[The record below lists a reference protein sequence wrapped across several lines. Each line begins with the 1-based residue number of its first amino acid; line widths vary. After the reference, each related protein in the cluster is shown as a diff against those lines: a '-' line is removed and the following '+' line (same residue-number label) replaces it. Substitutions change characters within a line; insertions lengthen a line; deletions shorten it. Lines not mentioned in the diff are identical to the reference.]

1 VLEVRA
7 QRHARGGQPRF
18 ELTHAEV
25 PVEAG
30 RVQDRADDRGLGA
43 AVGQPGGD
51 VVDAAGPARRDDRDV
66 HRVCDRPGDLEVVAG
81 GGAVTIDA
89 VDDDLPGAEL
99 LPAPDPLERVEPG
112 RGASS
117 VDEHLVAG
125 RDAGPGADAL
135 DLRADDDALAP
146 ERHGAVADDLRV
158 ADGHRVDADLL
169 RARLEDLEHVIDRA
183 DPAADPEGHEHVAGD
198 PAHGLEV
205 DLALLGAGGDVVE
218 DDLVDLVAVE
228 AGGELL
234 GRRHVDVVLELLRL
248 RAPPVDDVEA
258 GDQALGQ
265 HRPSQAAKSSSS
277 RRPST
282 PLFSAWNCVATTL
295 SRAMTEANS
304 TPYSVR
310 PSVSAASAGSAE

>member
-135 DLRADDDALAP
+135 DLRAEADALAP
-146 ERHGAVADDLRV
+146 ERHGAVSDDLRV

-169 RARLEDLEHVIDRA
+169 RAHLEDLEHVIDRA
-183 DPAADPEGHEHVAGD
+183 DPAADREGHEHVAGD

-228 AGGELL
+228 AGG
-234 GRRHVDVVLELLRL
+234 GLLRPRPPAGFPGPL
-248 RAPPVDDVEA
+248 RPPGPPPPDVDT
-258 GDQALGQ
+258 GGP
-265 HRPSQAAKSSSS
+265 RPGAQ
-277 RRPST
+277 R
-282 PLFSAWNCVATTL
+282 
-295 SRAMTEANS
+295 
-304 TPYSVR
+304 
-310 PSVSAASAGSAE
+310 